1 LRPFC
6 FLCRVSRFHSYI
18 NSAKEILLDY
28 AGKEPFSSFIKKF
41 YAVNKKYGSKDR
53 KQISH
58 LCYCYFRLG
67 QAVPKMPVEERILLA
82 LFLCSDKQDEIL
94 AALRPEWNEKI
105 AYSFEDKC
113 KAAGISLQPADLF
126 PGIAELSEGIDTKDF
141 VSSFLIQPDL
151 FLRVRPGKLAAVQD
165 KLHRANI
172 VFQKLGDDCLALS
185 NASKID
191 EVIEMNREAVVQD
204 CSSQRVGEFLQNF
217 KPGISNFKFSAWD
230 CCAASGGKSI
240 MLYDI
245 NNRIDLTVSDIR
257 ESILANLRKRF
268 SEAGIKNYKSFVAD
282 LSRPISATPNSPFDL
297 IVADVPCSGSG
308 TWSRTPEQLFYFH
321 EVKID
326 EYAALQQRIV
336 ANVLPHL
343 KKGGYFLYIT
353 CSVFKKE
360 NEEMVSILQE
370 KFLLELTRIEILK
383 GYDKKA
389 DTMFAALLRKPL

>member
-1 LRPFC
+1 
-6 FLCRVSRFHSYI
+6 VSRFHSYI
-18 NSAKEILLDY
+18 NSAKEILLNY
-28 AGKEPFSSFIKKF
+28 TGEEPFGSYIKKF
-41 YAVNKKYGSKDR
+41 FAANKKYGSRDR

-67 QAVPKMPVEERILLA
+67 QAVPGKPVEERILLA
-82 LFLCSDKQDEIL
+82 LFLCSDKQDEML
-94 AALRPEWNEKI
+94 ALLRPEWNEMVDFN
-105 AYSFEDKC
+105 FEDKC
-113 KAAGISLQPADLF
+113 KAAGISLQPGTIF
-126 PGIAELSEGIDTKDF
+126 PWLTELSEGIDPQYF
-141 VSSFLIQPDL
+141 VSSFLVQPDL
-151 FLRVRPGKLAAVQD
+151 FLRIRPRKLAAVQD
-165 KLHRANI
+165 KLQKANI
-172 VFQKLGDDCLALS
+172 VFHKLSDSCLGLL

-191 EVIEMNREAVVQD
+191 EVIELNKDVVVQD
-204 CSSQRVGEFLQNF
+204 YSSQRVGEFLNNIESQT
-217 KPGISNFKFSAWD
+217 SNPKLSVWD

-282 LSRPISATPNSPFDL
+282 LSRPIPAIPNSPFDL

-308 TWSRTPEQLFYFH
+308 TWGRTPEQLFYFN
-321 EVKID
+321 EVKIND
-326 EYAALQQRIV
+326 YAALQQRIV

-343 KKGGYFLYIT
+343 KRGGYFLYIT

-360 NEEMVSILQE
+360 NEEMVSSLQE
-370 KFLLELTRIEILK
+370 NFQLELTRMEILK

>member
-1 LRPFC
+1 M
-6 FLCRVSRFHSYI
+6 SRFHSYI
-18 NSAKEILLDY
+18 NSVKEILLNY
-28 AGKEPFSSFIKKF
+28 AGEEPFGSFIKKF
-41 YAVNKKYGSKDR
+41 FAANKKYGSRDR

-67 QAVPKMPVEERILLA
+67 QEVPKMPVEERILLA

-94 AALRPEWNEKI
+94 AALKPEWNEKFD
-105 AYSFEDKC
+105 YSFEDKC
-113 KAAGISLQPADLF
+113 KVAGISLQPADLF
-126 PGIAELSEGIDTKDF
+126 PWVAELSQGIDPKDF
-141 VSSFLIQPDL
+141 VSSFLVQPDL

-165 KLHRANI
+165 KLQKANI
-172 VFQKLGDDCLALS
+172 VFHKLSDSCLGLL

-191 EVIEMNREAVVQD
+191 EVLEMNKDVVVQD
-204 CSSQRVGEFLQNF
+204 YSSQRVGKFLYNTGYQT
-217 KPGISNFKFSAWD
+217 SNPKLSVWD

-245 NNRIDLTVSDIR
+245 NNKIELTVSDIR

-282 LSRPISATPNSPFDL
+282 LSRPIPAIPNSPFDL
-297 IVADVPCSGSG
+297 ILADVPCSGSG
-308 TWSRTPEQLFYFH
+308 TWGRTPEQLFYFN
-321 EVKID
+321 EVKIND
-326 EYAALQQRIV
+326 YASLQQRIV

-343 KKGGYFLYIT
+343 KRGGYFLYIT

-360 NEEMVSILQE
+360 NEEMVSSLQE
-370 KFLLELTRIEILK
+370 NFQLELTRMEILK

>member
-1 LRPFC
+1 
-6 FLCRVSRFHSYI
+6 
-18 NSAKEILLDY
+18 
-28 AGKEPFSSFIKKF
+28 
-41 YAVNKKYGSKDR
+41 
-53 KQISH
+53 
-58 LCYCYFRLG
+58 
-67 QAVPKMPVEERILLA
+67 MLA
-82 LFLCSDKQDEIL
+82 L
-94 AALRPEWNEKI
+94 LRPEWNEQTGFT
-105 AYSFEDKC
+105 FEDKC
-113 KAAGISLQPADLF
+113 KSAGISLQPADLF
-126 PGIAELSEGIDTKDF
+126 PWVAELSEEIDPKDF
-141 VSSFLIQPDL
+141 VSSFLVQPDL
-151 FLRVRPGKLAAVQD
+151 FLRVRPGKFAAVQD
-165 KLHRANI
+165 KLKKANI
-172 VFQKLGDDCLALS
+172 VFHKQGDNCLALL

-191 EVIEMNREAVVQD
+191 EVLELNKDVAVQD
-204 CSSQRVGEFLQNF
+204 YSSQRVGEFLNNIESQT
-217 KPGISNFKFSAWD
+217 SNPKLSVWD

-282 LSRPISATPNSPFDL
+282 LSRPIPAIPNSPFGL

-308 TWSRTPEQLFYFH
+308 TWGRTPEQLFYFN
-321 EVKID
+321 EKKIN

-343 KKGGYFLYIT
+343 KRGGYFLYIT

-360 NEEMVSILQE
+360 NEEMVSSLQE
-370 KFLLELTRIEILK
+370 NFQLEVTRMEILK